1 MRDYALNRAM
11 AAESIGT
18 SFYALFRNWRAR
30 RQMAVLAKCDDK
42 HLQELGI
49 IRTWIRGKLDA
60 IRQKQ
65 IVKREITYLRTM
77 DDHMLKDMGI
87 DISALVEI
95 YPSLESS
102 RNNLKCE
109 TSGFFNLP
117 VNMSTR

>member
-1 MRDYALNRAM
+1 
-11 AAESIGT
+11 
-18 SFYALFRNWRAR
+18 
-30 RQMAVLAKCDDK
+30 
-42 HLQELGI
+42 
-49 IRTWIRGKLDA
+49 
-60 IRQKQ
+60 
-65 IVKREITYLRTM
+65 M